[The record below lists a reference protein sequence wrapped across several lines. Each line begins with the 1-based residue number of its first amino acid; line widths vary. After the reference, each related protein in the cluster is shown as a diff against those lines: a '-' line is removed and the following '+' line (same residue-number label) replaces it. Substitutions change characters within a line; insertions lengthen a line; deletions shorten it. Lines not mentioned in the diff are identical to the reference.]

1 MISFSRIK
9 IREITEV
16 RPPATEEGV
25 RDISPAIAGQLQH
38 ILDLDQF
45 QNQVKKKLS
54 RTRLRLKMSSITKI

>member
-1 MISFSRIK
+1 MAVEKLVFGSCHLS
-9 IREITEV
+9 
-16 RPPATEEGV
+16 P
-25 RDISPAIAGQLQH
+25 ISPAIAGQLQH

>member
-16 RPPATEEGV
+16 RPPATE
-25 RDISPAIAGQLQH
+25 DISPAIAGQLQH